1 MSRLEILATGAL
13 ATIQDEGRPGL
24 AGLGVGVSGAAD
36 LRSLRLANRLL
47 GNESGDAAIEVTFG
61 GLALR
66 ARTDVD
72 IALTGAPTPATVD
85 GVPVGLNSPVHV
97 PAGGEVRLSPPS
109 RGVRTYLAVR
119 GGIDVPADLGSRAT
133 DIMSGIGPA
142 VLTPG
147 TVLGVGSRALEW
159 PGVDVAAVRTPIGD
173 DLDLRV
179 VAGPR
184 HEWFVDDALEKL
196 CSAPYEVSAESN
208 RVGMRL
214 TGPVLERS
222 REEELPSEGVVRG
235 SLQVPPTGQ
244 PTLFLSDHPVTGGYP
259 VIGVVISA
267 DVDLAAQ
274 ARPGQQLRLRLT
286 EVGQP

>member
-1 MSRLEILATGAL
+1 MSHVEILATGAL
-13 ATIQDEGRPGL
+13 ATIQDEGRRGL

-47 GNESGDAAIEVTFG
+47 GNDPGAAVIEVTFG

-66 ARTDVD
+66 ARTALTM
-72 IALTGAPTPATVD
+72 ALTGAPCPATVG
-85 GVPVGLNSPVHV
+85 GVPVGANCPVHV
-97 PAGGEVRLSPPS
+97 PAGAEVVLAPPS
-109 RGVRTYLAVR
+109 SGLRTYVAVR
-119 GGIDVPADLGSRAT
+119 GGIDVAPDLGSRAT
-133 DIMSGIGPA
+133 DLMSGIGPA

-147 TVLGVGSRALEW
+147 ALLPVGARPSRW
-159 PGVDVAAVRTPIGD
+159 PTVDVAPVPVPTHGD
-173 DLDLRV
+173 IDLRV
-179 VAGPR
+179 TFGPR
-184 HEWFVDDALEKL
+184 HDWFVADALGALAAE
-196 CSAPYEVSAESN
+196 PYEVTSDSN

-214 TGPVLERS
+214 RGPVLQRA

-259 VIGVVISA
+259 VIGVVLAA

-274 ARPGQQLRLRLT
+274 AQPGQRLRFHVHT
-286 EVGQP
+286 GGRP

>member
-13 ATIQDEGRPGL
+13 ATVQDEGRPGL

-36 LRSLRLANRLL
+36 LRSLRLANRLI
-47 GNESGDAAIEVTFG
+47 GNEPGAAAIEVTFG

-66 ARTDVD
+66 ARSAVD
-72 IALTGAPTPATVD
+72 IALAGAPTPTTVD
-85 GVPVGLNSPVHV
+85 GVPVGLNAPVHV

-109 RGVRTYLAVR
+109 CGVRTYLAVR
-119 GGIDVPADLGSRAT
+119 GGIDVRADLGSRAT

-142 VLTPG
+142 VLSPG
-147 TVLGVGSRALEW
+147 AVLRVGSRALDW
-159 PGVDVAAVRTPIGD
+159 PGVDVAAVRSPIGD
-173 DLDLRV
+173 ELDLRV
-179 VAGPR
+179 VPGPR
-184 HEWFVDDALEKL
+184 HEWFVDDALETL

-244 PTLFLSDHPVTGGYP
+244 PTLFLADHPVTGGYP
-259 VIGVVISA
+259 VIGVVLSA

-274 ARPGQQLRLRLT
+274 ARPGQHLRLRLT